1 MARRKKLPSGVRK
14 KNGRYTYRYDVYV
27 IENGKSR
34 RKQKETPSFSTPE
47 EAYETGVLIKA
58 QQITGTYVDEKNL
71 TFSEW
76 SDKWVEIYSNLGR
89 SDNTIKTKASKL
101 NVLKK
106 EFGGFKLK
114 DITSL
119 QYQEYLFRL
128 KKEGKK
134 KNTLLGMHSAMRS
147 VVKAAANQ
155 PYKII
160 ANDFTEGIVF
170 PEYKETLIELKS
182 KKNKKVNY
190 LEKEE
195 LSLFIKTAYE
205 LPDCHEYAETEKDSL
220 VLRQY
225 ARVLHILAFTGLRI
239 GELCSLEKED
249 IDYENK
255 QINVIK
261 NLYYQDGIESF
272 TLGPPK
278 NETSIREVD
287 MTNKV
292 VQLFKDQE
300 FELKK
305 LKLMLG
311 LDVIYKNHDFIF
323 INGVRKPGYPLSPLA
338 VNAYMKNVLEKAEL
352 PKSLTPHKLRHTY
365 TSLSAEA
372 GIDLSS
378 IQRQLGH
385 ADDEITKTIYL
396 HVTKA
401 KRKSDIE
408 KLEELMSSVE

>member
-1 MARRKKLPSGVRK
+1 MARRKKLPTGVRE
-14 KNGRYTYRYDVYV
+14 KNGRYTYRYDVYEV
-27 IENGKSR
+27 ENGKNR
-34 RKQKETPSFSTPE
+34 RKQKETPSFATPE
-47 EAYETGVLIKA
+47 EAYEAGVLIKA
-58 QQITGTYVDEKNL
+58 QQITGTYVDEKNF

-76 SDKWVEIYSNLGR
+76 VDKWVEIYRNLGR
-89 SDNTIKTKASKL
+89 ADNTVKTLESKL
-101 NVLKK
+101 SVLKK
-106 EFGGFKLK
+106 EFGGIKLK

-128 KKEGKK
+128 KKDGKK

-147 VVKAAANQ
+147 VVKAAANP

-160 ANDFTEGIVF
+160 AEDFTKGIVF
-170 PEYKETLIELKS
+170 PEYKETLTELKS
-182 KKNKKVNY
+182 KKNKKANY

-195 LSLFIKTAYE
+195 LAIFIKTAYE
-205 LPDCHEYAETEKDSL
+205 LPDNPEYAETEKDRL
-220 VLRQY
+220 VLRQN
-225 ARVLHILAFTGLRI
+225 ARALHILAFTGLRI
-239 GELCSLEKED
+239 GELCALEKED

-278 NETSIREVD
+278 NETSVREVD

-292 VQLFKDQE
+292 VQLFKEQE

-311 LDVIYKNHDFIF
+311 LDVIYKSHDFVF
-323 INGVRKPGYPLSPLA
+323 MNGIRKPGYPLSPYSI
-338 VNAYMKNVLEKAEL
+338 NAYMKTVLKKAKL
-352 PKSLTPHKLRHTY
+352 PTNLTPHKLRHTY